1 MKDIKTIRDDLANAA
16 KREPEHVQPFIDQID
31 RQLRNYA
38 RANAEYKTVLRPQ
51 IDGSIKRLEASRA
64 GR

>member
-1 MKDIKTIRDDLANAA
+1 MKDIETIRDDLANAA
-16 KREPEHVQPFIDQID
+16 RREPEHVQPFIAQID

-38 RANAEYKTVLRPQ
+38 RSNAEDRIALRPQ